1 MSMTSENPEVTLDGS
16 VTITGILSGLPPC
29 ESITTIVQ
37 VSGGGLLAG
46 TPMPLPGSTL
56 PANYRWADRSV
67 VLFADWPD
75 LKAMYD
81 AGLLDVLPAEAT
93 DADKAANPGK
103 WVLNG
108 CGTGLFLPD
117 IGGRFA
123 REWRPGQTDDAGR
136 EAGTRQGD
144 AIRNIKASLIGARTY
159 GAISVVSTLDDPT
172 SAMYVERR
180 GKGATVA
187 GGNSCADL
195 YFDASRAVPTAAE
208 NRPLND
214 AQPVAIYM
222 GRRAQDIQL

>member
-1 MSMTSENPEVTLDGS
+1 MSMTTTHPQVTLDGS
-16 VTITGILSGLPPC
+16 VTITGILSGLPEPG
-29 ESITTIVQ
+29 TTVVQ
-37 VSGGGLLAG
+37 VSGGSLLAG
-46 TPMPLPGSTL
+46 TPLPLPGSTL
-56 PANYRWADRSV
+56 PVNFKWADRSV

-75 LKAMYD
+75 LQAVYE
-81 AGLLDVLPAEAT
+81 AGLLDVLPAGAT
-93 DADKAANPGK
+93 DEDKAAQPRK

-108 CGTGLFLPD
+108 CGNGLFLPD

-144 AIRNIKASLIGARTY
+144 AIRNITGEARLKSGVPLDESGCFVSGPNAKIAASGSSA
-159 GAISVVSTLDDPT
+159 SVPLL
-172 SAMYVERR
+172 R
-180 GKGATVA
+180 
-187 GGNSCADL
+187 
-195 YFDASRAVPTAAE
+195 FDASRVVPTAEE

>member
-1 MSMTSENPEVTLDGS
+1 MSMTSENPEVTLDGT
-16 VTITGILSGLPPC
+16 VTITGVLSGLPSC

-75 LKAMYD
+75 LKTVYD

-123 REWRPGQTDDAGR
+123 RDWRPGQTEDAGR
-136 EAGTRQGD
+136 GAGTRQGD
-144 AIRNIKASLIGARTY
+144 AIRNIAGEVNLY
-159 GAISVVSTLDDPT
+159 T
-172 SAMYVERR
+172 SKTWMQSGVF
-180 GKGATVA
+180 GKGNDTYPQCVGVSPGTTAYVATT
-187 GGNSCADL
+187 
-195 YFDASRAVPTAAE
+195 FDASRVVPTAEE
-208 NRPLND
+208 NRPLNY
-214 AQPVAIYM
+214 ARPIAIYM
-222 GRRAQDIQL
+222 GRRAQDIQ

>member
-1 MSMTSENPEVTLDGS
+1 MSMTTQNPQV
-16 VTITGILSGLPPC
+16 IFTGELAGLPPC
-29 ESITTIVQ
+29 ENTTTVIQ
-37 VSGGGLLAG
+37 VSGGGTLPG
-46 TPMPLPGSTL
+46 TPVALPGSTL
-56 PANYRWADRSV
+56 PANFKWADRSV

-75 LKAMYD
+75 LKATFD

-93 DADKAANPGK
+93 DEEKAAQPRK

-123 REWRPGQTDDAGR
+123 RDWRPGQSDDAGR

-144 AIRNIKASLIGARTY
+144 AIRNIAGE
-159 GAISVVSTLDDPT
+159 VTLYINKNWDQTGVFEKSSNTHSQGLWAT
-172 SAMYVERR
+172 SNVTSHV
-180 GKGATVA
+180 ATT
-187 GGNSCADL
+187 
-195 YFDASRAVPTAAE
+195 FDASRVVPTADE

-222 GRRAQDIQL
+222 GRRAEDLQ

>member
-1 MSMTSENPEVTLDGS
+1 MSMTTTNPQVTLDGS
-16 VTITGILSGLPPC
+16 VTITGILSGLPEPG
-29 ESITTIVQ
+29 TTVVQ
-37 VSGGGLLAG
+37 VSGGSLLAG
-46 TPMPLPGSTL
+46 TPLPLPGSTL
-56 PANYRWADRSV
+56 PVNFKWADRSV

-75 LKAMYD
+75 LQAVYE
-81 AGLLDVLPAEAT
+81 AGLLDVLPANAT
-93 DADKAANPGK
+93 DEDKAAQPRK

-108 CGTGLFLPD
+108 CGNGLFLPD

-144 AIRNIKASLIGARTY
+144 AIRNITGEARIRS
-159 GAISVVSTLDDPT
+159 GVPLDE
-172 SAMYVERR
+172 S
-180 GKGATVA
+180 GCFVA
-187 GGNSCADL
+187 GPNAKIAASGSSASVPL
-195 YFDASRAVPTAAE
+195 LRFDASRVVPTAEE

>member
-75 LKAMYD
+75 LKAVYD

-123 REWRPGQTDDAGR
+123 RDWRPGQTEDAGR
-136 EAGTRQGD
+136 GAGTRQGD
-144 AIRNIKASLIGARTY
+144 AIRNISGECNPFKAAGLIGKKIGFTDGVFGPGQHYASRATH
-159 GAISVVSTLDDPT
+159 STAEEGYAL
-172 SAMYVERR
+172 
-180 GKGATVA
+180 K
-187 GGNSCADL
+187 
-195 YFDASRAVPTAAE
+195 FDASRVVPTAEE
-208 NRPLND
+208 NRPLNY
-214 AQPVAIYM
+214 ARPIAIYM
-222 GRRAQDIQL
+222 GRRAQDIQ

>member
-1 MSMTSENPEVTLDGS
+1 MSMTTTHPQVTLDGS
-16 VTITGILSGLPPC
+16 VTITGILSGLPEPG
-29 ESITTIVQ
+29 TTVVQ
-37 VSGGGLLAG
+37 VSGGSLLAG
-46 TPMPLPGSTL
+46 TPLPLPGSTL
-56 PANYRWADRSV
+56 PVNFKWADRSV

-75 LKAMYD
+75 LQAVYE
-81 AGLLDVLPAEAT
+81 AGLLDVLPANAT
-93 DADKAANPGK
+93 DEDKAAQPRK

-108 CGTGLFLPD
+108 CGNGLFLPD

-144 AIRNIKASLIGARTY
+144 AIRNITGEARLKSGVPLDESGCFVSGPNAKIAASGSSA
-159 GAISVVSTLDDPT
+159 SVPLL
-172 SAMYVERR
+172 R
-180 GKGATVA
+180 
-187 GGNSCADL
+187 
-195 YFDASRAVPTAAE
+195 FDASRVVPTAEE